1 MENKWKERLQNLLRK
16 LFQFESEDLDF
27 GIYRIMN
34 QKRDAIEKFIQKDLI
49 EAIDKEYKN
58 LNAKN
63 KQELEKEINEIE
75 MEIKNNL
82 GDEVFLTGKEIN
94 PKFKEFP
101 IIKKYQEKVKQLEK
115 QEIKEQEI
123 TEVFSHIYNFFAR
136 YYDNG
141 DFISKRRYGKN
152 EKYVIPY
159 NGEEVLLHWANKD
172 QYYVKTT
179 EWFTKYSFKNN
190 NLKINFR
197 IVKAEDEIGNVKS
210 QEKKF
215 FLLNEE
221 ILSLQKNELEIF
233 FEYRTLTDREV
244 KKYGKKAK
252 QEAISEEIIDLIM
265 EKLSQIKSTKIA
277 LNRQTLEKHLLNYIK
292 RNTSDYFIHK
302 NLKAFLERE
311 LDYYLKN
318 EVIEINYNNINS
330 LTFEKNLLKAKVV
343 NKIVSKVID
352 FLAQIEDFQKR
363 LWEKKKFIVKT
374 NYVITLDK
382 IAEYS
387 NDNFVEIEIVP
398 EILKCEKQINEWKT
412 LFKIDI
418 KNKEDLVFSQ
428 MKLGGSEWK
437 KLPIDTRYFTDN
449 FKWKLVDALTQVHNL
464 NDLLNGI
471 LIKSENWHALNL
483 IQKSFAEKIKTIYID
498 PPFNLGKNADFLYK
512 VNYKDSCWITLL
524 ENRLNMARDLL
535 NEKGC
540 IFVRCDYNGN
550 MFVRLLLN
558 SIFDEK
564 NYRNEIH
571 VKRIKK
577 NVMDKDI
584 QKLPEGLDTIYV
596 FSKTD
601 AFIYTKPF
609 RQMSEKRKGFWRH
622 MGDSAGSGSSKIFFG
637 LELKPPEGKH
647 WKYSQNNINKLIN
660 EGKLILECKK
670 CKYKHD
676 KTKGEW
682 TKCPIC
688 NENNPQPK
696 YWVEEKDEE
705 VLDSNWSDISG
716 FTFNW
721 NFSTENSEVLLKR
734 IIESTSKEGEFI
746 MDFFLGSGTTTAVA
760 HKLRRKWIGM
770 EMGEHFY
777 SVLLPRMKKVLAYDK
792 SGISKEK
799 SVKEYYNDE
808 NAGGFFKYHILEQ
821 YEDSLNNIQFSKR
834 NDYQT
839 TLDKFDDYFIN
850 YMLNFESKEISTGF
864 TPSQILNPFNFKL
877 RITKNN
883 EIKTENIDLIE
894 TFNYLLGV
902 EVEKIRLFDNLTKYI
917 VIFGVHDNFETV
929 IIWRNIE
936 NLDLRKDKEF
946 IENVILKDLKP
957 DRIYVNGNSF
967 IKDAILIDE
976 KMHKLMMGI

>member
-49 EAIDKEYKN
+49 EAIDKEYEN

-82 GDEVFLTGKEIN
+82 GDEVFLAGKEIN
-94 PKFKEFP
+94 PKFREFP
-101 IIKKYQEKVKQLEK
+101 IIKKYQEKVKQLEM

-179 EWFTKYSFKNN
+179 EWFTKYSFKSN

-197 IVKAEDEIGNVKS
+197 IVNAEDEIGNVKAK
-210 QEKKF
+210 EKKF

-233 FEYRTLTDREV
+233 FEYRALTDSEV

-252 QEAISEEIIDLIM
+252 QEVISEEIINLIM
-265 EKLSQIKSTKIA
+265 EKTSQIKSIKIA

-318 EVIEINYNNINS
+318 EVIEINYNNISNQA
-330 LTFEKNLLKAKVV
+330 FEKNLLKAKVI
-343 NKIVSKVID
+343 NKIATKIIE

-363 LWEKKKFIVKT
+363 LWEKKKFIIKT

-387 NDNFVEIEIVP
+387 NNNFIEEIIP
-398 EILKCEKQINEWKT
+398 EILKCKEQLEEWKF
-412 LFKIDI
+412 LFNVDI
-418 KNKEDLVFSQ
+418 KSKEDLIFSQ
-428 MKLGGSEWK
+428 KKLNGWEWK
-437 KLPIDTRYFTDN
+437 KLPVDTRYFTDN
-449 FKWKLVDALTQVHNL
+449 FKWKLVDTLTQSYNL

-483 IQKSFAEKIKTIYID
+483 ILNSYVEKIQTIYID

-524 ENRLNMARDLL
+524 ENRLNVARGLL
-535 NEKGC
+535 NKKGS

-550 MFVRLLLN
+550 MFVRLLLDQLFSEENFN
-558 SIFDEK
+558 S
-564 NYRNEIH
+564 EIIIN
-571 VKRIKK
+571 RFKK
-577 NVMDKDI
+577 
-584 QKLPEGLDTIYV
+584 E
-596 FSKTD
+596 SKTFVTTTENLYFYFRNKEEGITRFNKITQPRICSFCKRRIEPKWIRFTSSGEGGPLYFNKNGERILLYPQKGRHWTNSQEELD
-601 AFIYTKPF
+601 RLQKMGRIRFVKGSYT
-609 RQMSEKRKGFWRH
+609 
-622 MGDSAGSGSSKIFFG
+622 D
-637 LELKPPEGKH
+637 
-647 WKYSQNNINKLIN
+647 
-660 EGKLILECKK
+660 
-670 CKYKHD
+670 
-676 KTKGEW
+676 TKGN
-682 TKCPIC
+682 KVNFI
-688 NENNPQPK
+688 
-696 YWVEEKDEE
+696 VEKLQDP
-705 VLDSNWSDISG
+705 LQDISN
-716 FTFNW
+716 NW
-721 NFSTENSEVLLKR
+721 TDIIGYEFGAKFSTTNSEILLKR
-734 IIESTSKEGEFI
+734 VIESTSTKNDI
-746 MDFFLGSGTTTAVA
+746 VLDFFLGSGTTTAVS
-760 HKLRRKWIGM
+760 HKLGRKWIGI
-770 EMGEHFY
+770 EMGEHFF
-777 SVLLPRMKKVLAYDK
+777 SIVLPRMKKVLAYDK

-799 SVKEYYNDE
+799 DVKEYYNE
-808 NAGGFFKYHILEQ
+808 KNAGGFFKYHVLEQ
-821 YEDSLNNIQFSKR
+821 YEDSLNNIQFKEK

-850 YMLNFESKEISTGF
+850 YMLNYESKDISTGF

-877 RITKNN
+877 HITENN
-883 EIKTENIDLIE
+883 KIKTESIDLIE
-894 TFNYLLGV
+894 TFNYLIGL
-902 EVEKIRLFDNLTKYI
+902 EVEKIRLFNNLTRYI
-917 VIFGVHDNFETV
+917 VIFGSHNNLESV

-936 NLDLRKDKEF
+936 NLDLKKDKEF

-957 DRIYVNGNSF
+957 DRIYINGNSF
-967 IKDAILIDE
+967 IKNAILIDE
-976 KMHKLMMGI
+976 EMHKLMGI